1 MNQVVSLVVLVWQK
15 FKNYFVRDGRN
26 FIPSHQE
33 LNGDK
38 MKSIGKFNRANESY
52 ALSKTSQ
59 ERLDQCCDD
68 LKSVVN
74 ELLHYMDV
82 SVLEGERTK
91 ADQEK
96 YYKKGTSN
104 AKFGQSP
111 HNYHPSLAVDIIPY
125 PVPKTSNG
133 EWDNNSEIWNDMSM
147 LVKEISKE
155 LGIDIIWGGDFKSL
169 VDKPHFEIANWKSL
183 IKGLVENV

>member
-1 MNQVVSLVVLVWQK
+1 MN
-15 FKNYFVRDGRN
+15 NI
-26 FIPSHQE
+26 IPSNKLE
-33 LNGDK
+33 CEK
-38 MKSIGKFNRANESY
+38 EMKSIGKFNRANEPY
-52 ALSKTSQ
+52 ALSKASQ

-68 LKSVVN
+68 LKSIVK

-91 ADQEK
+91 SDQEK

-133 EWDNNSEIWNDMSM
+133 EWDNNSEIWDDMSM

-155 LGIDIIWGGDFKSL
+155 LGIDITWGGDFKSL

-183 IKGLVENV
+183 IEGSVEHV